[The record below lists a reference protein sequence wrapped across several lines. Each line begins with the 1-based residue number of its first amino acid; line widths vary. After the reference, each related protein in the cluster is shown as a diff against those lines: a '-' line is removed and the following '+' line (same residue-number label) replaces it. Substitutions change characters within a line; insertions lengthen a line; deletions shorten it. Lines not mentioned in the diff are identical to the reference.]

1 MFLCL
6 IFVFICQDFIGV
18 CTHMSVCTVC
28 VLPWFNLKFF
38 FRYLYLASVLPLTG
52 KNVHHSLTLCTSF
65 LTAARSSMKRRSMT
79 APALVKMFFPASKSG
94 PLVAITRT
102 INYCHVET
110 TRAIIIHLVVTSKI
124 IIIPL
129 VAIIRTKR
137 RIADGKYQNYHKS
150 QSIAAVN
157 TKARPG

>member
-6 IFVFICQDFIGV
+6 IFIFICQDFIGV

-28 VLPWFNLKFF
+28 VLPWFYLKFF
-38 FRYLYLASVLPLTG
+38 FWFLYLASELPPTG

-102 INYCHVET
+102 I
-110 TRAIIIHLVVTSKI
+110 IIHLVANTRNINYCQVVTTRTIVIHPVVTSKI

-129 VAIIRTKR
+129 VATNKTIIKLSEL
-137 RIADGKYQNYHKS
+137 N
-150 QSIAAVN
+150 VE
-157 TKARPG
+157 